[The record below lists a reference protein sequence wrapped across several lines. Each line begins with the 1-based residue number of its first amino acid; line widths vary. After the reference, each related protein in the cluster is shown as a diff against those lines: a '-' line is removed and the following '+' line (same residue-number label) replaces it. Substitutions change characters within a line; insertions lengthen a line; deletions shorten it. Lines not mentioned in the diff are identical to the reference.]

1 MNTWRNSSIFRDYTL
16 ANCSHDW
23 RVVDKSS
30 TKRYR
35 IYSKYTIEPTRSVNR
50 IKCRIMVWYVESLR
64 HLDSAQCSSR
74 GGTTAREEH
83 VTQKENLKNNWSEK
97 WKTNLKNENT
107 RKINISTIVS
117 GKAILVVFR
126 RSLQTNSHTC
136 SSFRRELS
144 NNKKQRKN
152 TKLWPTQ
159 RLDGTRG
166 AARSL

>member
-1 MNTWRNSSIFRDYTL
+1 
-16 ANCSHDW
+16 
-23 RVVDKSS
+23 
-30 TKRYR
+30 
-35 IYSKYTIEPTRSVNR
+35 
-50 IKCRIMVWYVESLR
+50 MVWHVESLR

-107 RKINISTIVS
+107 RKRNISVVIVS
-117 GKAILVVFR
+117 GKTIFVAFR

-144 NNKKQRKN
+144 NDTKQRKN
-152 TKLWPTQ
+152 TKL
-159 RLDGTRG
+159 
-166 AARSL
+166 